1 MQTTA
6 YARSGTMQEQLPR
19 LLKSKEIEELPDLGL
34 HENNNTR
41 IKTLPRGD
49 HLSPT
54 GA

>member
-1 MQTTA
+1 
-6 YARSGTMQEQLPR
+6 MQELLPR
-19 LLKSKEIEELPDLGL
+19 LKSKEIGELPDLDL